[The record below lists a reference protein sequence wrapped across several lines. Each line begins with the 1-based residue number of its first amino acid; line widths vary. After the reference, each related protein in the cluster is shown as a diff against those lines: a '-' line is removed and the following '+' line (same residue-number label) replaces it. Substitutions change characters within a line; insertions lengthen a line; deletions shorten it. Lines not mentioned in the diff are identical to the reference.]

1 MLQHHRGMKLANQPS
16 QLQDYNTKFFLHWQE
31 QMFGKRGK
39 YMENNKKTNWRETEE
54 KLAQLLQDAESK
66 KNYAYEVIGQ
76 IKKQRN
82 LCLVGW
88 IITGLVLLAIIS
100 F

>member
-1 MLQHHRGMKLANQPS
+1 
-16 QLQDYNTKFFLHWQE
+16 
-31 QMFGKRGK
+31 
-39 YMENNKKTNWRETEE
+39 MENNKKTNWRETEE

-82 LCLVGW
+82 L
-88 IITGLVLLAIIS
+88 
-100 F
+100 

>member
-1 MLQHHRGMKLANQPS
+1 
-16 QLQDYNTKFFLHWQE
+16 
-31 QMFGKRGK
+31 
-39 YMENNKKTNWRETEE
+39 MENNKKTNWRETEE

-66 KNYAYEVIGQ
+66 KNYAYEVIGK